1 MVPWRLRQHARGMQL
16 LLASKRCDV
25 KRCQH
30 CNAELPRH
38 YPPCNPTRVYVWLRT
53 GHDTGVWVD
62 WRSIVF

>member
-1 MVPWRLRQHARGMQL
+1 MQL